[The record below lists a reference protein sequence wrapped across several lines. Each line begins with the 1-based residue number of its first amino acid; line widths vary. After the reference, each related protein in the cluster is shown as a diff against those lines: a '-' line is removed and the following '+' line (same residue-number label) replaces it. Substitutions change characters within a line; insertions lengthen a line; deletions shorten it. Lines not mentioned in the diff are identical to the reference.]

1 MNMSITHPYTWSWYM
16 TTRKEAIDW
25 DDKVNTAKGRVYITT
40 RQRGDIPGCIPEA
53 SPLSK
58 DQKFMDKYHLGP
70 NDPQWIFELIAE
82 GLREQAEKGK
92 ARTGG

>member
-1 MNMSITHPYTWSWYM
+1 M
-16 TTRKEAIDW
+16 TTRKEALDW
-25 DDKVNTAKGRVYITT
+25 DNQVNTAKGHVYIHT

-53 SPLSK
+53 QPLSK

-82 GLREQAEKGK
+82 GLRK
-92 ARTGG
+92 